1 MRKRRP
7 YRRLNVDGTP
17 LTAPK
22 RKSSAKRQF
31 PQRLVV
37 PFLFSPA
44 INAGGKKER
53 ERTPSRHSFW
63 TTISCPKACWKV
75 CPLSLHQL
83 PRFIGISGYIAAVD
97 EETQHMF
104 LPGYRR
110 RRNCAGQLTI
120 DSFLELFQ
128 EIDVSWVPAAEFFR
142 QARLFR
148 EFSEQAQTAISN
160 VVRYL
165 TSGSVLAYEREQRK
179 RWPG

>member
-1 MRKRRP
+1 
-7 YRRLNVDGTP
+7 
-17 LTAPK
+17 
-22 RKSSAKRQF
+22 
-31 PQRLVV
+31 
-37 PFLFSPA
+37 
-44 INAGGKKER
+44 
-53 ERTPSRHSFW
+53 
-63 TTISCPKACWKV
+63 
-75 CPLSLHQL
+75 
-83 PRFIGISGYIAAVD
+83 
-97 EETQHMF
+97 MF

-148 EFSEQAQTAISN
+148 ELSEQAQTAISN